1 MQSQVKD
8 TGAELIVDFVIGGLV
23 GVIVATASKTF
34 VSGVSFFTALRE
46 NQTLM
51 EVVFFGT
58 QIELTSLVFLWS
70 AAGLLILIRRVFKI
84 TRWHGPADSIYHAH
98 QSKEPLD
105 EKHGLVSTLA
115 AFTSAAGG
123 GSVGQ
128 YGPLVHFGATIGI
141 IFKRFFKSRLSNEI
155 YLGCGVAA
163 AISAGFGAPIAGI
176 VFAHEA
182 VLRHLSVRAMA
193 PISIASVSAAAFSQ
207 AFFKNTTPYA
217 ISAHSPDLATLI
229 PILIIAGP
237 VVAATA
243 ITFMQG
249 LRYSAKFARESGWSA
264 ERLIVTAATIC
275 GTVGI
280 WVPEILGVGLGT
292 VNAMLGGQ
300 YQIPML
306 LILLVLKISMTA
318 VCIGFGLFGGVFSPA
333 LFIGVAVGG
342 LVAQISIA
350 VGVQGLTEAISIAA
364 MASVAATVIGAPI
377 TAVLIVLELTQSYAY
392 AVAALMAV
400 MTSML
405 LTHRLFGHSFF
416 DRQLIDRGID
426 LSLGREGIALN
437 QHTLEAHVGDDCVN
451 LGEDST
457 GQEALHEMR
466 AKEQTEA
473 YIISA
478 SGNLLGKLSVHQA
491 VTAGDKL
498 VKQFCDENPLI
509 LKKDDSLQHAMYV
522 VSDFVG
528 ESIPIVDGDDRVFL
542 GAITEGDLFTAVIEV
557 QNKVRNQER
566 G

>member
-23 GVIVATASKTF
+23 GVIATASKAF

-51 EVVFFGT
+51 EVVIFGT

-70 AAGLLILIRRVFKI
+70 AAGLLILIRRVFQI
-84 TRWHGPADSIYHAH
+84 TRRHGPADSIYHAH

-264 ERLIVTAATIC
+264 ERLIITAATIC

-280 WVPEILGVGLGT
+280 WVPEILGVASVPLT
-292 VNAMLGGQ
+292 MLGGQ

-318 VCIGFGLFGGVFSPA
+318 ICIGFGLFRRY
-333 LFIGVAVGG
+333 
-342 LVAQISIA
+342 
-350 VGVQGLTEAISIAA
+350 GLTGTFYRCCGWRTGGTDINRCRRS
-364 MASVAATVIGAPI
+364 G
-377 TAVLIVLELTQSYAY
+377 
-392 AVAALMAV
+392 
-400 MTSML
+400 
-405 LTHRLFGHSFF
+405 F
-416 DRQLIDRGID
+416 DRGHQYRRDGLSCRNCDR
-426 LSLGREGIALN
+426 
-437 QHTLEAHVGDDCVN
+437 
-451 LGEDST
+451 
-457 GQEALHEMR
+457 
-466 AKEQTEA
+466 
-473 YIISA
+473 SA
-478 SGNLLGKLSVHQA
+478 NYSGFLLFSNSH
-491 VTAGDKL
+491 
-498 VKQFCDENPLI
+498 NPMHMLWPPSWR
-509 LKKDDSLQHAMYV
+509 L
-522 VSDFVG
+522 
-528 ESIPIVDGDDRVFL
+528 
-542 GAITEGDLFTAVIEV
+542 
-557 QNKVRNQER
+557 
-566 G
+566 